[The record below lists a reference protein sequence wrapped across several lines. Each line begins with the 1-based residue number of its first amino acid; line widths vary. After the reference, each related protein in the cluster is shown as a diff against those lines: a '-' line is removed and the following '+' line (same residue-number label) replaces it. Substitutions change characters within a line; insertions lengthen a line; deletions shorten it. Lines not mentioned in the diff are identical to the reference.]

1 MIVAII
7 GIVLIGA
14 IAAGPVMSDVETP
27 NYEVVKSQDILPP
40 VSI

>member
-27 NYEVVKSQDILPP
+27 GFVGRI
-40 VSI
+40 